1 MATQRPE
8 ADHVRPES
16 TGWRRWG
23 RTLAGWRRAAPPSTR
38 VLPAVDAYALWAETY
53 PPRAHNPVM
62 AAEQAV
68 MAPLLASLSPQR
80 ALDVGTGTGRNLPH
94 LAAAGAQHIVGVD
107 LSMPMLRG
115 GIAGR
120 RAVCADALH
129 LPFRSRTFDVVC
141 SSLMAGDIADIDAW
155 AAEAA
160 RLLARQ
166 GHLVYS
172 DFHPAWAESGW
183 RRTFRTA
190 AGEQIELRYFSHA
203 LSQHLAALERAGLE
217 VRIIREPRVDGRHA
231 PVIVLFHAV
240 KR

>member
-1 MATQRPE
+1 MP
-8 ADHVRPES
+8 
-16 TGWRRWG
+16 
-23 RTLAGWRRAAPPSTR
+23 AP
-38 VLPAVDAYALWAETY
+38 DAYALWAEAY

-68 MAPLLASLSPQR
+68 MAPLLTSLSPRR

-94 LAAAGAQHIVGVD
+94 LAAAGARRIVGVD
-107 LSMPMLRG
+107 LSMPMLRRGLG
-115 GIAGR
+115 GNGT
-120 RAVCADALH
+120 VCGDALH

-141 SSLMAGDIADIDAW
+141 SSLMAGDIGDLDAW
-155 AAEAA
+155 VAEAA

-190 AGEQIELRYFSHA
+190 AGEQIELRYFSHS
-203 LSQHLAALERAGLE
+203 LPQHLAALERAGLE
-217 VRIIREPRVDGRHA
+217 VRVIREPRVDGRQA
-231 PVIVLFHAV
+231 PVIALFHAV
-240 KR
+240 KP

>member
-1 MATQRPE
+1 MRILHEETR
-8 ADHVRPES
+8 S
-16 TGWRRWG
+16 TGWRQWG
-23 RTLAGWRRAAPPSTR
+23 RTLGGWRRRAAAPAATR
-38 VLPAVDAYALWAETY
+38 VLPTADAYALWAETY

-94 LAAAGAQHIVGVD
+94 LEAAGARHIVGVD
-107 LSMPMLRG
+107 LSMPMLVRG
-115 GIAGR
+115 IGGSR
-120 RAVCADALH
+120 TVCADALH
-129 LPFRSRTFDVVC
+129 LPFRSRAFDVVC

-155 AAEAA
+155 VAEAG
-160 RLLARQ
+160 RLLARH

-183 RRTFRTA
+183 RRTFRSV
-190 AGEQIELRYFSHA
+190 AGDQIELRYYSHS

-240 KR
+240 KP

>member
-1 MATQRPE
+1 MAILYGENR
-8 ADHVRPES
+8 S
-16 TGWRRWG
+16 TGWRQWG
-23 RTLAGWRRAAPPSTR
+23 RTLDKWRRRTAPPAAAR
-38 VLPAVDAYALWAETY
+38 LLPAADAYALWAETY

-94 LAAAGAQHIVGVD
+94 LAAAGAQRIVGVD
-107 LSMPMLRG
+107 LSMAMLRRG
-115 GIAGR
+115 FRGSGT
-120 RAVCADALH
+120 VCADALH

-141 SSLMAGDIADIDAW
+141 SSLMAGDIGDLDAW
-155 AAEAA
+155 VTEAA
-160 RLLARQ
+160 RLLARH

-190 AGEQIELRYFSHA
+190 AGEQIELRYFSHS

-217 VRIIREPRVDGRHA
+217 VRIIREPRVDGRRS
-231 PVIVLFHAV
+231 PVIALFHAV
-240 KR
+240 KP

>member
-1 MATQRPE
+1 MA
-8 ADHVRPES
+8 
-16 TGWRRWG
+16 GWRRWG
-23 RTLAGWRRAAPPSTR
+23 RTLSRWRREAPPQAR
-38 VLPAVDAYALWAETY
+38 VLPAPDAYALWAETY

-68 MAPLLASLSPQR
+68 MAPLLESLAPRR

-94 LAAAGAQHIVGVD
+94 LAAAGARRIVGVD
-107 LSMPMLRG
+107 LSMPMLQRG
-115 GIAGR
+115 ITDGG
-120 RAVCADALH
+120 AVCADALC

-141 SSLMAGDIADIDAW
+141 SSLMVGDIADLDAW
-155 AAEAA
+155 VGEAA

-190 AGEQIELRYFSHA
+190 AGEQIELRYFSHS

-217 VRIIREPRVDGRHA
+217 IRIIREPRVDGRRA

-240 KR
+240 KP

>member
-1 MATQRPE
+1 MGILHA
-8 ADHVRPES
+8 ES
-16 TGWRRWG
+16 RSINWRQWG
-23 RTLAGWRRAAPPSTR
+23 RTLGGWRRRAAAPSAAR
-38 VLPAVDAYALWAETY
+38 VLPAADAYALWAETY

-94 LAAAGAQHIVGVD
+94 LAAAGVQHIVGVD
-107 LSMPMLRG
+107 LSMPMLLRG
-115 GIAGR
+115 IGGSR
-120 RAVCADALH
+120 TVCADALH
-129 LPFRSRTFDVVC
+129 LPFRSRAFDVVC
-141 SSLMAGDIADIDAW
+141 SSLMAGDIADVDAW
-155 AAEAA
+155 VSEAG
-160 RLLARQ
+160 RLLTRH

-183 RRTFRTA
+183 RRTFRSA
-190 AGEQIELRYFSHA
+190 AGDQIELRYYSHS

-240 KR
+240 KP